1 MVILIIYQRE
11 KRGGGEGGSPLL
23 EIMKILSWNCQGL
36 RNPWMVCSLHKVVR
50 EQALQIC
57 FLMETR
63 LDLDGLNQWC
73 DDLPFKN
80 RFVVKKPGLGGR
92 LALMWKED
100 VNLGVF
106 KFSEHQISTK
116 VTKGDGFQWILI
128 GFMADQRLR
137 NDTNFEPFYLMFVPL
152 LMALGCASKTSMRS

>member
-1 MVILIIYQRE
+1 M
-11 KRGGGEGGSPLL
+11 L
-23 EIMKILSWNCQGL
+23 ETMKILSWNCQGL

-100 VNLGVF
+100 VNLDVF

-128 GFMADQRLR
+128 GFYGWPE
-137 NDTNFEPFYLMFVPL
+137 TKE
-152 LMALGCASKTSMRS
+152 

>member
-1 MVILIIYQRE
+1 
-11 KRGGGEGGSPLL
+11 
-23 EIMKILSWNCQGL
+23 
-36 RNPWMVCSLHKVVR
+36 
-50 EQALQIC
+50 
-57 FLMETR
+57 METR

-100 VNLGVF
+100 VNLDVF

-128 GFMADQRLR
+128 GFMAGQRLR
-137 NDTNFEPFYLMFVPL
+137 NDTNLEPFYLIFVPL

>member
-1 MVILIIYQRE
+1 
-11 KRGGGEGGSPLL
+11 
-23 EIMKILSWNCQGL
+23 
-36 RNPWMVCSLHKVVR
+36 MVCSLHKVVR

-80 RFVVKKPGLGGR
+80 CFVVKKPGLGGR

-100 VNLGVF
+100 VNLDVF

-128 GFMADQRLR
+128 GFYGWPE
-137 NDTNFEPFYLMFVPL
+137 TKE
-152 LMALGCASKTSMRS
+152 